1 MANELV
7 QLNSANTRLKQTN
20 LDLSRDLGRALR
32 RIKRLSKENKDL
44 VLENSKLKKRL
55 KELEKVNKSE

>member
-20 LDLSRDLGRALR
+20 LGLSRDLGRALR